1 LSARHLEL
9 ASPQCS
15 ADDFDGEIVAINLE
29 TGIYYSIKESGAVL
43 WHDLAAGHSVEA
55 LVELA
60 GANPELAAG
69 IVRFADELVS
79 CGLMRPTTEA
89 PIPGEPAATAAQI
102 ATMTAPALESFGDMQ
117 DLLLL
122 DPVHEV
128 DEEMGWPKVPE

>member
-1 LSARHLEL
+1 MSTHHLEL

-29 TGIYYSIKESGAVL
+29 TGLYYSIKDSGAVI
-43 WHDLAAGHSVEA
+43 WHDLTAGHSVEA
-55 LVELA
+55 LVDLA
-60 GANPELAAG
+60 GENSELAAG
-69 IVRFADELVS
+69 ISRFADEVVR

-89 PIPGEPAATAAQI
+89 PIPSGPAATAAEI
-102 ATMTAPALESFGDMQ
+102 ATMTAPVLESFGDMQ

-128 DEEMGWPKVPE
+128 DEEMGWPKAQD